1 MNYIINNYNIV
12 IVTDSRYYDDYCYK

>member
-12 IVTDSRYYDDYCYK
+12 IVTDSYYDDYYYK